1 MAYEDGVTNTVM
13 PVAPMVGNGGGIGDF
28 GGSWWGILFIIM
40 LFMGFGNGG
49 FMSGQNGGMGMYP
62 WLNQSDRVSDGF
74 ANVQTALANGFG
86 QVQMGLSN
94 GFYQAEIAANARQMA
109 DMNQNFGFQT
119 AMMQGFS
126 GLQGQVA
133 QVGCDNRLATAN
145 LEAVIRQE
153 NCADREA
160 LNYGVRDIIQSQ
172 NAGFQRILDQMN
184 ANVLEA
190 KNDKI
195 LNLERELAQEKSQGY
210 IQNAMTAQTQY
221 LIDKLT
227 PVATAAGG

>member
-1 MAYEDGVTNTVM
+1 MAYEEGTNTVM
-13 PVAPMVGNGGGIGDF
+13 PVAPMNNGGGFGDF

-40 LFMGFGNGG
+40 LFMGWGGNG
-49 FMSGQNGGMGMYP
+49 FMGNQNAGMNMYP
-62 WLNQSDRVSDGF
+62 WMNQSDRVSDGF

-94 GFYQAEIAANARQMA
+94 GFAQAEIAANGRQMA
-109 DMNQNFGFQT
+109 DMNQAFAAQT

-126 GLQGQVA
+126 GLQGQLA
-133 QVGCDNRLATAN
+133 QCCCENRLASAN
-145 LEAVIRQE
+145 LESVIRQE

-160 LNYGVRDIIQSQ
+160 LNYGIRDIIQSQ

-195 LNLERELAQEKSQGY
+195 LSLERELAQEKNQGY

-227 PVATAAGG
+227 PAAAVAGG

>member
-1 MAYEDGVTNTVM
+1 MAYEESGPNTVM
-13 PVAPMVGNGGGIGDF
+13 PVAPMNGGGGLGDF

-40 LFMGFGNGG
+40 LFMGWNGNGFAG
-49 FMSGQNGGMGMYP
+49 NQGGMGMYP
-62 WLNQSDRVSDGF
+62 WMNQSDRVSDGF

-94 GFYQAEIAANARQMA
+94 GFAQAEIAANSRQMA
-109 DMNQNFGFQT
+109 DMNQTFAAQT

-126 GLQGQVA
+126 GLQGQLS
-133 QVGCDNRLATAN
+133 QCCCENRLATAN

-172 NAGFQRILDQMN
+172 NQGFQRILDQMN

-195 LNLERELAQEKSQGY
+195 LSLERELAQEKNQGY
-210 IQNAMTAQTQY
+210 LQNAMTAQTQY

-227 PVATAAGG
+227 PTTTAAGG